1 MYTNTKKLLSGAIIL
16 ATTIISGTSAAT
28 NIGTGSVVG
37 SGALNQNVVWNDT
50 FPGTATGT
58 INGLVIKARIQPT
71 LSMTISGTGVINLG
85 TLTSAAYSTGTVN
98 IELGTNA
105 VNGAVVTA
113 ASTNAGLRNLSD
125 SGQVLNSLTT
135 DGVADSYR
143 FTSAIVAATDS
154 SIGTFTQT
162 ANLATEVNSTTTQ
175 TLYTSNK
182 PQALTGVD
190 DFSFSV
196 SARPNAQS
204 PAGDYTD
211 VIQVSVIGTF

>member
-1 MYTNTKKLLSGAIIL
+1 M
-16 ATTIISGTSAAT
+16 ATTIISGASAAT
-28 NIGTGSVVG
+28 NIGTGSVAG

-58 INGLVIKARIQPT
+58 INGLVIKAKIQPT
-71 LSMTISGTGVINLG
+71 LSMTISGSGIIDLG

-113 ASTNAGLRNLSD
+113 SSTNAGLKSVSD
-125 SGQVLNSLTT
+125 SGQVLNSLST
-135 DGVADSYR
+135 DGAADSYR

-162 ANLATEVNSTTTQ
+162 ANLNTEVNSSATQ

-182 PQALTGVD
+182 PQALNGVD

-196 SARPNAQS
+196 SAKPNAQS
-204 PAGDYTD
+204 PAGDYND
-211 VIQVSVIGTF
+211 IIQVSVVGTF

>member
-1 MYTNTKKLLSGAIIL
+1 M
-16 ATTIISGTSAAT
+16 ATTIISWASAAT

-58 INGLVIKARIQPT
+58 INGLVIKAKIQPT
-71 LSMTISGTGVINLG
+71 LSMTISGSGIIDLG

-113 ASTNAGLRNLSD
+113 SSANAGLKSVSD

-135 DGVADSYR
+135 DGAADSYR

-154 SIGTFTQT
+154 TIGTFSQT
-162 ANLATEVNSTTTQ
+162 ANLNTEVNSSATQ
-175 TLYTSNK
+175 TLYTSTK

-196 SARPNAQS
+196 SAKPNAQS
-204 PAGDYTD
+204 PAGSYVDT
-211 VIQVSVIGTF
+211 VVVSVIGSF